1 MLNFEHIIKS
11 STLILKRLL
20 INNGFY
26 LSFRVRLN
34 HHFTQYNEI
43 LSFTALMIIISISN
57 SWITNNIKLLLAPT
71 FILLISPINLTIY
84 LYKLT
89 KHSAT
94 NFSTLHKYFIASV
107 QYFRPNEIFSIT
119 YYHWRAVTLSLK
131 DCCL

>member
-1 MLNFEHIIKS
+1 LSKFEHIIKS

-26 LSFRVRLN
+26 LNLRVRLN

-43 LSFTALMIIISISN
+43 LSFSALMIIISISN
-57 SWITNNIKLLLAPT
+57 SWSTNNIKLLLAPT
-71 FILLISPINLTIY
+71 FILLISSINLSIY
-84 LYKLT
+84 LFRRT

-94 NFSTLHKYFIASV
+94 NFFTLHKYFIASV
-107 QYFRPNEIFSIT
+107 QCFRPDKIFSIT
-119 YYHWRAVTLSLK
+119 HYRWRAVTLSLK